1 MSNFKLI
8 EMYQARLLTLKAA
21 HMMDTVGNKVAA
33 PEIAMIKVES
43 DSFWF
48 SKSHHHPYIFTTT
61 LVLHING
68 ERRASSLLCF
78 FIILSSVSQ
87 VVAPSMLQTVVDRAI
102 QVNVQHFINEVLH

>member
-1 MSNFKLI
+1 MQ
-8 EMYQARLLTLKAA
+8 QARLLTLKAA

-48 SKSHHHPYIFTTT
+48 SKSHHHHYIFTTT
-61 LVLHING
+61 LALHING
-68 ERRASSLLCF
+68 ERRESSLLCF
-78 FIILSSVSQ
+78 FITLSSILQ

-102 QVNVQHFINEVLH
+102 QVNVLHLVQKVFH

>member
-1 MSNFKLI
+1 MLI
-8 EMYQARLLTLKAA
+8 KMQQARLLTLKAA

-61 LVLHING
+61 LVL
-68 ERRASSLLCF
+68 F
-78 FIILSSVSQ
+78 FITLSSV
-87 VVAPSMLQTVVDRAI
+87 
-102 QVNVQHFINEVLH
+102 F